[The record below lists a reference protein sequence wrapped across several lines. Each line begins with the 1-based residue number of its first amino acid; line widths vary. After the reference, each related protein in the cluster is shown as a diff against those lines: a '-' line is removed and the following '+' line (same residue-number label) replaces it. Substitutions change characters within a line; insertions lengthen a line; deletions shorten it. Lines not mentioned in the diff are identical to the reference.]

1 MSKYLWIGLGWLT
14 LGLAIIGI
22 ALPVLPT
29 TPFLLL
35 AAFFFSK
42 GSPRIHQ
49 WILNH
54 RWFGPPIRDWQAGM
68 GISLKAKISAIG
80 LMWVSIGY
88 AAWYVVPIVAV
99 KILLI
104 IIAIGVTI
112 FLIKVKTKSI
122 S

>member
-1 MSKYLWIGLGWLT
+1 MSKYLWIGLGWLA

-54 RWFGPPIRDWQAGM
+54 KWFGPPIRDWQAGM

-99 KILLI
+99 KIFLVI
-104 IIAIGVTI
+104 VAIGVTI